1 MFDWE
6 LRDPWF
12 LLLLGLVPLAYRLAT
27 RAPTSLGYSSLTL
40 VAGTTRTWRQRW
52 AQLPAWLMALALILL
67 VIALAR
73 PRTPHRETRIS
84 REGIA
89 ITMVVDLSSS
99 MDARDMVAE
108 DRSIN
113 RLNVVKD
120 VFVDFVQ
127 GADRS
132 AGQGRPDDLIGMVT
146 FARYADSACP
156 LTLDHGNLINMVR
169 DLEIV
174 TQRAEDGTALGDGLG
189 LAVERLRRSRTQSRV
204 AILLTDGVSN
214 AGVIEP
220 LKAAELARQSDIRV
234 YCIGA
239 GTRGMAPMPFP
250 DLFGRMRLVPQ
261 PVDIDEE
268 TLRKIAET
276 TGGRYFRAEDKD
288 ALAEIYGEIDRL
300 ERTEITEIKYLQY
313 EEHFRYFVAAGLG
326 CLALSLLLVGTV
338 FRRLP

>member
-12 LLLLGLVPLAYRLAT
+12 LLLLGLIPLAYRLAS
-27 RAPTSLGYSSLTL
+27 RAPAVLGYSSLAL
-40 VAGTTRTWRQRW
+40 LAGTARSWRQRW
-52 AQLPAWLMALALILL
+52 APLPAWLLALALILL

-73 PRTPHRETRIS
+73 PRTPHRESRIS

-89 ITMVVDLSSS
+89 IMMVVDLSSS

-127 GADRS
+127 GTGRA

-146 FARYADSACP
+146 FARYADSVCP
-156 LTLDHGNLINMVR
+156 LTLDHGNLVNMVR
-169 DLEIV
+169 ELEIV
-174 TQRAEDGTALGDGLG
+174 TQRSEDGTALGDGLG
-189 LAVERLRRSRTQSRV
+189 LAVERLRRSRAKSRV

-220 LKAAELARQSDIRV
+220 FKAAELARQSDIRV
-234 YCIGA
+234 YSIGA
-239 GTRGMAPMPFP
+239 GTRGMAPMPLP

-288 ALAEIYGEIDRL
+288 ALAEIYHEIDRL
-300 ERTEITEIKYLQY
+300 ERTEISEIKYLQY
-313 EEHFRYFVAAGLG
+313 QEHFRYFVASGLG
-326 CLALSLLLVGTV
+326 CLALSLLLGGTV